1 MTILVTGS
9 SGLIGSALV
18 ATLTRHDHRVVRLV
32 RPGPGSPVG
41 ASASGAGASRSGD
54 DMVTTVD
61 WNPSRGT
68 VDLAGLEAA
77 GPFDGVVNLAGAGV
91 ADRRWNPGRKQLI
104 LASRTQ
110 STSLLVSTLLQL
122 AQRPPVLV
130 SASAIGFYG
139 ERGGE
144 ELTEHSP
151 VGTGFLASVADAW
164 EEAARPAADAGVR
177 VVHVRTGLVLAGRG
191 GVLGKQL
198 PLFKLGF
205 GGRLGPGTQYQSWI
219 TLDDEVAVVLRAL
232 TDGRLA
238 GAVNA
243 VAPGAVTNAEFTSTL
258 GGVLRRPTF
267 CSVPAGA
274 LRLILGREMAEE
286 TVLVSQRVVPEVLV
300 ANGFAFA
307 HSELGEA
314 LTSVLTA
321 RKP

>member
-18 ATLTRHDHRVVRLV
+18 TTLTQHDQRVVRLV
-32 RPGPGSPVG
+32 RPGPGSP
-41 ASASGAGASRSGD
+41 APAATRSGD
-54 DMVTTVD
+54 DGGAMVTTVD

-91 ADRRWNPGRKQLI
+91 ADRRWNPPRKQLI
-104 LASRTQ
+104 MASRTQ
-110 STSLLVSTLLQL
+110 ATSLLVSTVLEL
-122 AQRPPVLV
+122 AQRPPVVV

-139 ERGGE
+139 ERGDE
-144 ELTEHSP
+144 ELTERSA
-151 VGTGFLASVADAW
+151 VGTGFLASVAAAW
-164 EEAARPAADAGVR
+164 EEATRPATDAGVR
-177 VVHVRTGLVLAGRG
+177 VVHVRSGLVLAGRG

-219 TLDDEVAVVLRAL
+219 TLDDEVAVILRAL
-232 TDGRLA
+232 TDGRLT
-238 GAVNA
+238 GPVNA
-243 VAPGAVTNAEFTSTL
+243 VAPNAVTNAEFTSTL

-286 TVLVSQRVVPEVLV
+286 TVLVSQRVVPEVL
-300 ANGFAFA
+300 ADSGFVFS
-307 HSELGEA
+307 HPELGEA
-314 LTSVLTA
+314 LTSVLAT
-321 RKP
+321 RKA

>member
-18 ATLTRHDHRVVRLV
+18 ATLTQHDHRVVRLV
-32 RPGPGSPVG
+32 RPGPGSPAPADAVR
-41 ASASGAGASRSGD
+41 SASTPSGGA
-54 DMVTTVD
+54 MVRTVD
-61 WNPSRGT
+61 WNPARGT

-91 ADRRWNPGRKQLI
+91 ADRRWNPQRKQLI
-104 LASRTQ
+104 MASRTQ
-110 STSLLVSTLLQL
+110 ATSLLVSTLLQL
-122 AQRPPVLV
+122 AQRPPVVV

-139 ERGGE
+139 ERGDE
-144 ELTEHSP
+144 ELTERSP
-151 VGTGFLASVADAW
+151 VGTGFLASVAAAW
-164 EEAARPAADAGVR
+164 EEATRPVADAGVR

-219 TLDDEVAVVLRAL
+219 TLDDEVAVILRAL
-232 TDGRLA
+232 TDGRLT

-267 CSVPAGA
+267 CAVPAGA

-286 TVLVSQRVVPEVLV
+286 TVLVSQRVLPEVL
-300 ANGFAFA
+300 ADSGFVFG
-307 HSELGEA
+307 HPELGEA
-314 LTSVLTA
+314 LTSVLA
-321 RKP
+321 SRKP

>member
-18 ATLTRHDHRVVRLV
+18 ATLTQHDHRVVRLV
-32 RPGPGSPVG
+32 RPGPGSP
-41 ASASGAGASRSGD
+41 APADATRSGD
-54 DMVTTVD
+54 DRVTTVD

-68 VDLAGLEAA
+68 VDLAGLEAS

-104 LASRTQ
+104 MASRTQ
-110 STSLLVSTLLQL
+110 ATALLVSTLLQL

-139 ERGGE
+139 ERADE
-144 ELTEHSP
+144 TLTERSP
-151 VGTGFLASVADAW
+151 VGTGFLARVAAAW
-164 EEAARPAADAGVR
+164 EEAARPATDAGVR

-198 PLFKLGF
+198 PLFKLGL

-219 TLDDEVAVVLRAL
+219 TLDDEVAVILRAL

-258 GGVLRRPTF
+258 GGVLRRPTV
-267 CSVPAGA
+267 CAVPAGA

-286 TVLVSQRVVPEVLV
+286 TVLVSQRVDPEVLV
-300 ANGFAFA
+300 ANGFVYA
-307 HSELGEA
+307 HPELGEA
-314 LTSVLTA
+314 LTSVLAA